1 MQSMAAGP
9 GSVDL
14 AGCVRLT
21 WLRQAGFLLEAGG
34 DAVLVDPYLT
44 DDPSLAVPPHGTPEA
59 VADVTVVCATHE
71 HGDHLEL
78 STWTR
83 IADTSSKPVFVL
95 PAPIRH
101 QAEEAGVSAAR
112 VIGALAGAPISVGGV
127 TIHPVR
133 ASHGVHAAD
142 AYNFGEARSGEA
154 SRYLGY
160 VVELGGVRIYHAG
173 DTIPYDGMEET
184 LRALRPDIALLPING
199 RDYFRERLDI
209 VGNLTPREAADL
221 AAAIGVDLVIP
232 MHYET
237 VPGNMESP
245 GVFVDYLRTTYPGLT
260 TCLPGR
266 GRPIT
271 YCHRGR

>member
-1 MQSMAAGP
+1 MSAARR
-9 GSVDL
+9 SVDL
-14 AGCVRLT
+14 DGSVRLT
-21 WLRQAGFLLEAGG
+21 WLRQAGFLLEGG
-34 DAVLVDPYLT
+34 GEAVLVDPFLT
-44 DDPSLAVPPHGTPEA
+44 DDASLAVPAHGTPEGL
-59 VADVTVVCATHE
+59 ADVTVVCATHE
-71 HGDHLEL
+71 HGDHLEP
-78 STWTR
+78 STWAR
-83 IADTSSKPVFVL
+83 IAATSSRPVFVL
-95 PAPIRH
+95 PAPIRR
-101 QAEEAGVSAAR
+101 QAEEAGLSAER
-112 VIGALAGAPISVGGV
+112 VIGASSGVPIAVGGV
-127 TIHPVR
+127 TIHPVPAR
-133 ASHGVHAAD
+133 HGVHAAD
-142 AYNFGEARSGEA
+142 AYDFGEAFSGEG

-160 VVELGGVRIYHAG
+160 VFELGGVRIYHAG

-245 GVFVDYLRTTYPGLT
+245 GVFVDYLRTTYPELT
-260 TCLPGR
+260 TFLPGR

-271 YCHRGR
+271 YSHRGR

>member
-1 MQSMAAGP
+1 MAGGP

-21 WLRQAGFLLEAGG
+21 WLRQAGFLLEG
-34 DAVLVDPYLT
+34 DGEAVLVDPYLAE
-44 DDPSLAVPPHGTPEA
+44 DPNLAVPPHGTPEA
-59 VADVTVVCATHE
+59 MADVTVVCATHE

-78 STWTR
+78 PTWTR
-83 IADTSSKPVFVL
+83 IAAASSRPVFVL
-95 PAPIRH
+95 PAPIRG
-101 QAEEAGVSAAR
+101 QAEDAGLNAAR
-112 VIGALAGAPISVGGV
+112 VIGAFAGVPISVGRV
-127 TIHPVR
+127 TIHPIR
-133 ASHGVHAAD
+133 ARHGIHAVD
-142 AYNFGEARSGEA
+142 AYNFGEAGPGEG

-160 VVELGGVRIYHAG
+160 VIELGGVRIYHAG
-173 DTIPYDGMEET
+173 DTIPYDGIEET

-221 AAAIGVDLVIP
+221 AASIGVDLVIP

-245 GVFVDYLRTTYPGLT
+245 GVFVDYLRMTHPELT

-266 GRPIT
+266 GRSIT

>member
-1 MQSMAAGP
+1 MSAGP
-9 GSVDL
+9 SSADL
-14 AGCVRLT
+14 AGCMRLT

-34 DAVLVDPYLT
+34 EAVLVDPFLT
-44 DDPSLAVPPHGTPEA
+44 DDARLAVPPHGTPA
-59 VADVTVVCATHE
+59 SHADVTVVCATHE

-83 IADTSSKPVFVL
+83 IAATSSRPVFVL
-95 PAPIRH
+95 PAPIRG
-101 QAEEAGVSAAR
+101 QAEDAGVSPAR
-112 VIGALAGAPISVGGV
+112 IIGAIPGTTISVGGV

-133 ASHGVHAAD
+133 ARHGVHAAD
-142 AYNFGEARSGEA
+142 AYDFGEARSGGG

-160 VVELGGVRIYHAG
+160 VIELGGVRIYHAG

-184 LRALRPDIALLPING
+184 LRALRPHVALLPING

-245 GVFVDYLRTTYPGLT
+245 GVFVDYLRTTHPELT
-260 TCLPGR
+260 TCLPGH

-271 YCHRGR
+271 YCHPWR

>member
-1 MQSMAAGP
+1 MSAP
-9 GSVDL
+9 SRSVDL
-14 AGCVRLT
+14 VGCVRLT
-21 WLRQAGFLLEAGG
+21 WLRQAGFLLEGG
-34 DAVLVDPYLT
+34 GEAVVIDPYLA
-44 DDPSLAVPPHGTPEA
+44 DDATLAVPPHGTPEDL
-59 VADVTVVCATHE
+59 ADVTLVCATHE

-83 IADTSSKPVFVL
+83 IAAASSKPVFIL
-95 PAPIRH
+95 PAPIRR
-101 QAEEAGVSAAR
+101 QAEEAGLSEAR
-112 VIGALAGAPISVGGV
+112 VIGAFAGVPISVGGV

-133 ASHGVHAAD
+133 ACHGVHVAD
-142 AYNFGEARSGEA
+142 AYNFGEARSGDA

-160 VVELGGVRIYHAG
+160 VIELGGVRIYHAG
-173 DTIPYDGMEET
+173 DTIPYDGIEET
-184 LRALRPDIALLPING
+184 LRALHPDVALLPING

-221 AAAIGVDLVIP
+221 ASAIGVDLVIP

-245 GVFVDYLRTTYPGLT
+245 GVFVEYLRTTYPELT
-260 TCLPGR
+260 TWLPGR

-271 YCHRGR
+271 YCPRRR

>member
-1 MQSMAAGP
+1 MSGGLGSFDVAGR
-9 GSVDL
+9 L
-14 AGCVRLT
+14 RLT
-21 WLRQAGFLLEAGG
+21 WLRQAGFLLEAGR
-34 DAVLVDPYLT
+34 DAVLVDPFLAE
-44 DDPSLAVPPHGTPEA
+44 DASLAVPPHATPEA

-83 IADTSSKPVFVL
+83 IAAASNRPVFVL
-95 PAPIRH
+95 PAPIRR
-101 QAEEAGVSAAR
+101 QAEDAGVSPGR
-112 VIGALAGAPISVGGV
+112 VIGAAPGTPISVGGV

-133 ASHGVHAAD
+133 ARHGVHAAD
-142 AYNFGEARSGEA
+142 AYDFGESASGGG

-160 VVELGGVRIYHAG
+160 VLELGGVRIYHAG
-173 DTIPYDGMEET
+173 DTIPYDGMEDA

-232 MHYET
+232 MHYDT

-245 GVFVDYLRTTYPGLT
+245 GVFVDYLRAAHPQVTA
-260 TCLPGR
+260 CLPGR

-271 YCHRGR
+271 YCHPGR